1 MDTAKSG
8 AQRDFEINPMQRQ
21 NKLCYKTFCTR
32 KTHKKGESNM
42 YELIQHLIAF
52 KYACK
57 INHWSTDE
65 YSKHLLFDR
74 LTADI
79 DTWVDAIAETYFMA
93 LDKKSVFKS
102 DVLNP
107 KFINRDLVKSCDKII
122 SHLEELQ
129 NDGELNEGMISLL
142 SGIEEGFLNK
152 LALAKLT

>member
-1 MDTAKSG
+1 
-8 AQRDFEINPMQRQ
+8 
-21 NKLCYKTFCTR
+21 
-32 KTHKKGESNM
+32 M
-42 YELIQHLIAF
+42 YELMQHLIAF

-57 INHWSTDE
+57 INHWSTDA
-65 YSKHLLFDR
+65 YSQHLLFDR

-93 LDKKSVFKS
+93 ANNKKVFKA
-102 DVLNP
+102 DILNP
-107 KFINRDLVKSCDKII
+107 KFINRDLVKSCETII

-129 NDGELNEGMISLL
+129 NDDELNEGMNSLL

>member
-1 MDTAKSG
+1 
-8 AQRDFEINPMQRQ
+8 
-21 NKLCYKTFCTR
+21 
-32 KTHKKGESNM
+32 M

-57 INHWSTDE
+57 INHWSTDN

-74 LTADI
+74 LTEDI

-93 LDKKSVFKS
+93 EDKKSVFKENI
-102 DVLNP
+102 LNP
-107 KFINRDLVKSCDKII
+107 KFVNRDLVKFCEIII

-129 NDGELNEGMISLL
+129 NDGETNEGLNSLL

-152 LALAKLT
+152 LALAKLS

>member
-1 MDTAKSG
+1 
-8 AQRDFEINPMQRQ
+8 
-21 NKLCYKTFCTR
+21 
-32 KTHKKGESNM
+32 M

-79 DTWVDAIAETYFMA
+79 DTWVDSIAETYFMA
-93 LDKKSVFKS
+93 TDNKKVFKS
-102 DVLNP
+102 DILNP
-107 KFINRDLVKSCDKII
+107 KFINRDLVKSCENII

-129 NDGELNEGMISLL
+129 NDGETN
-142 SGIEEGFLNK
+142 
-152 LALAKLT
+152 